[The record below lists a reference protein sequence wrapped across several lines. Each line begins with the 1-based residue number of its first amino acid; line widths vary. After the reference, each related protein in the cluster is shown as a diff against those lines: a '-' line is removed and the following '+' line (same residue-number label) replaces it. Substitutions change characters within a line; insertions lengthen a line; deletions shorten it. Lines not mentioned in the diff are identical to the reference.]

1 MDNLYLKKQ
10 FKILDTQ
17 MKVDIAENMRDN
29 NRN

>member
-10 FKILDTQ
+10 FEILDTQ